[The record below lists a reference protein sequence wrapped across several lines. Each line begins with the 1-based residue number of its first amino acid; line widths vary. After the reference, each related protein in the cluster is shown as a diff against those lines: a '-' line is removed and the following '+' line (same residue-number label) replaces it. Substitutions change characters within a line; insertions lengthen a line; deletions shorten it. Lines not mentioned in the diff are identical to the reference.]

1 MKNQNQIDIFSIQID
16 QIDNESSHTRESETG
31 YDNNSIIKMQQL
43 QRKQLYD
50 WLKQVVET
58 SITQYLNFNL

>member
-50 WLKQVVET
+50 
-58 SITQYLNFNL
+58 